1 MQGKTQDSFLVAAAL
16 SGDEQAFAKL
26 YDKYGEKIFRFMA
39 WRVRSRE
46 QAQDLAADTFLK
58 VWQYIAREKKKVEN
72 FQALLYRIAANCLA
86 DYYRD
91 KQRERETVISEEQW
105 NTLVDGSQNLEDE
118 ALRRNEITRVYG
130 FLQKLP
136 APEQDI
142 LLMKYAEDLSVKE
155 IAVILN
161 KSAGAVRVALHRAV
175 KSLKVL
181 LKSGDF

>member
-1 MQGKTQDSFLVAAAL
+1 MKGKIQDSFLISAAL

-39 WRVRSRE
+39 WRVRSKE
-46 QAQDLAADTFLK
+46 QAQDLAAETFLK
-58 VWQYIAREKKKVEN
+58 AWQYIAGQRKKVEN

-91 KQRERETVISEEQW
+91 KQREHETVLSEEQW
-105 NTLVDGSQNLEDE
+105 NGLADQSYDLAGDSARQDE
-118 ALRRNEITRVYG
+118 TRRVYG
-130 FLQKLP
+130 LLQKLP
-136 APEQDI
+136 APERDI
-142 LLMKYAEDLSVKE
+142 LLMKYTDDLSVKE

-175 KSLKVL
+175 KSLKIL
-181 LKSGDF
+181 LKRADS